1 MQLFPI
7 IQRICAVGVMATSS
21 LVMAQTD
28 HDDGHAHEPSQEQA
42 ALVESAPS
50 DGPINTMCPVTTDEE
65 VDPMFTAQ
73 YRGQTIGLC
82 CRKCR
87 TRFEEN
93 PEKYVSELTM
103 LQAVSMTTPPE
114 ASHDEGAPAESH
126 GEGESHEHPDD
137 ATESDGH
144 DDGASTGG
152 HDDAEP
158 HDHAAGHDEG
168 KSGLTKL
175 IAWLGKFHP
184 PATHLPI
191 GMLIGAALAEAFFI
205 LTKRDFF
212 RNAGI
217 FCVVLAGFGA
227 IGAATLGWFNG
238 GFVLVDD
245 EWVQTVHRWLG
256 TTTTLL
262 TILTLVLLG
271 RASRASAKPSAWLGY
286 RVSLFAAATM
296 VGATGF
302 FGGALVYGINHYSW

>member
-1 MQLFPI
+1 MQLFPN
-7 IQRICAVGVMATSS
+7 IQRMCAVGIVLLSP
-21 LVMAQTD
+21 LVMAQAD
-28 HDDGHAHEPSQEQA
+28 HDDGHGHEPVAQVEQV
-42 ALVESAPS
+42 LS

-73 YRGQTIGLC
+73 YQGQTIGLC

-93 PEKYVSELTM
+93 PEKYLSELPM
-103 LQAVSMTTPPE
+103 LQAVSMTASPGVSPDGEHNDEENHSSSPP
-114 ASHDEGAPAESH
+114 
-126 GEGESHEHPDD
+126 GEGTS
-137 ATESDGH
+137 S
-144 DDGASTGG
+144 GG

-158 HDHAAGHDEG
+158 HDHAVDHDKGE
-168 KSGLTKL
+168 SGIAKL
-175 IAWLGKFHP
+175 ISWLGKFHP

-191 GMLIGAALAEAFFI
+191 GMLIGAALAEAIFI
-205 LTKRDFF
+205 LTKRNFF
-212 RNAGI
+212 RNAGV

-271 RASRASAKPSAWLGY
+271 RASKASAKPSAWMGY
-286 RVSLFAAATM
+286 RVSLFAAAAM

-302 FGGALVYGINHYSW
+302 FGGALVYGLNHYAW